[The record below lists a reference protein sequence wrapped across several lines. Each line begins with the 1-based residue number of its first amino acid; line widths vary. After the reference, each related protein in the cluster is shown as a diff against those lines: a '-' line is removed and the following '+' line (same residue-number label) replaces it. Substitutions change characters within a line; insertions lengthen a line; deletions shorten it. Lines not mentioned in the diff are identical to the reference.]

1 MTYIPK
7 GSPAKEAALRSK
19 LLFAVAVAA
28 LIFGAAECSKKKT
41 AAQGTDALTSEPEEA
56 QAEAAEESAPRGWL
70 EVKGAGLEGQEVR
83 KAGTSEKVE
92 LVSAT
97 RSVVPLPP
105 GTYDVV
111 FGKSLWKGV
120 VIVEGKTTSLVA
132 GWISVT
138 HASLEGHEVVEEA
151 SGSVQGAVSA
161 LKDTIALVPGRYV
174 VMFGKLPWPLEVRA
188 GETMTLRPGIVE
200 VPYADASG
208 YRIYDRSGAV
218 VGEVSNV
225 RSSIPLPPGEYEIE
239 LGGTR
244 IPFSLREGDTRRF
257 ERD

>member
-1 MTYIPK
+1 M
-7 GSPAKEAALRSK
+7 RSK
-19 LLFAVAVAA
+19 LLYAVVAA
-28 LIFGAAECSKKKT
+28 ALVLGVAECSKKRT
-41 AAQGTDALTSEPEEA
+41 SAEDPEALANVTPEA
-56 QAEAAEESAPRGWL
+56 QAEASGESALRGWL

-97 RSVVPLPP
+97 RSVVPLPS

-111 FGKSLWKGV
+111 FGKNLWKGV
-120 VIVEGKTTSLVA
+120 VIVEGRTTSLQPGWVSVA
-132 GWISVT
+132 

-151 SGSVQGAVSA
+151 TGTVQGTVSS
-161 LKDTIALVPGRYV
+161 LRDTIALVPGRYV
-174 VMFGKLPWPLEVRA
+174 VMFGKLPWPVEVRA
-188 GETMTLRPGIVE
+188 GETMVLRPGTVE

-208 YRIYDRSGAV
+208 HRIYDRSGAV
-218 VGEVSNV
+218 VGEVSNI

>member
-1 MTYIPK
+1 M
-7 GSPAKEAALRSK
+7 RSK
-19 LLFAVAVAA
+19 LLCSLAVAA
-28 LIFGAAECSKKKT
+28 LVLGAAECSKRR
-41 AAQGTDALTSEPEEA
+41 APGQGPETLADETPEA
-56 QAEAAEESAPRGWL
+56 QAEAASGDGGARGWL
-70 EVKGAGLEGQEVR
+70 EIKGAGPEGQEVR

-120 VIVEGKTTSLVA
+120 VIFEGRTTSLQPGWLSVA
-132 GWISVT
+132 
-138 HASLEGHEVVEEA
+138 HATLEGHEVVDEA
-151 SGSVQGAVSA
+151 TGTVQGALSQ
-161 LKDTIALVPGRYV
+161 LKDTIALVPGRYL
-174 VMFGKLPWPLEVRA
+174 VMFGRLPWPIEVRP
-188 GETMTLRPGIVE
+188 GEILALKPGIVE

-208 YRIYDRSGAV
+208 NRIFDRSGNA

-225 RSSIPLPPGEYEIE
+225 RISLPLPPGEYEIE

-244 IPFSLREGDTRRF
+244 IPFSLGEGETRRF
-257 ERD
+257 ERE